1 AEAPAATDGSATSMG
16 GGLSAWKEGDIAEA
30 RTFLGSISEKASAI
44 ISLWLDSPKGEWVS
58 AEASAAAA
66 GLDGAYGVAGSLS
79 SVGRAMKKVGRERPF
94 EHRAGEVAAYRISE
108 PVRTLF
114 RKARAEMWG

>member
-1 AEAPAATDGSATSMG
+1 LE
-16 GGLSAWKEGDIAEA
+16 WKEGDIAEA
-30 RTFLGSISEKASAI
+30 RTFLGSISDKASAI
-44 ISLWLDSPKGEWVS
+44 IDLWLDSPKGEWVS
-58 AEASAAAA
+58 ADASAAAA

-94 EHRAGEVAAYRISE
+94 EHRGGEVAYYRISE

-114 RKARAEMWG
+114 RKARAEIRRK